1 MHRSARDRSLG
12 LLCTAVLAR
21 HSEAWWNESEG
32 REVWEAIVNVLTAE
46 QKGLL
51 LEGCVRKG
59 ADVGRNLC
67 LATALVVGASEL
79 RLNGCAGVGDVVF
92 SIIAQPAGCAQ
103 GGLGVTL
110 EALDLSDCP
119 ISAAA
124 LQSATPHLLRLSSLC
139 LSRSLLQ
146 QRASTE
152 QAVQVTFKALL
163 SGAMK
168 AL

>member
-1 MHRSARDRSLG
+1 MHRDRERSLG

-21 HSEAWWNESEG
+21 HSEAWGNESGG

-79 RLNGCAGVGDVVF
+79 RLNGCVRAGVGDVVF
-92 SIIAQPAGCAQ
+92 SIIAQPACSQ
-103 GGLGVTL
+103 GGLGVAL

-124 LQSATPHLLRLSSLC
+124 LQGATPHLLRLSSLC

-152 QAVQVTFKALL
+152 QAVQVTFKALV
-163 SGAMK
+163 
-168 AL
+168 

>member
-67 LATALVVGASEL
+67 LAAALVVGALEL

-92 SIIAQPAGCAQ
+92 SIIAQPECSQ

-124 LQSATPHLLRLSSLC
+124 LQGATPHLLRLSSLC

-163 SGAMK
+163 
-168 AL
+168 

>member
-1 MHRSARDRSLG
+1 MHRAARERSLG

-21 HSEAWWNESEG
+21 HSEAWWNEGEG

-79 RLNGCAGVGDVVF
+79 RLSACVGVGDVVF
-92 SIIAQPAGCAQ
+92 SIIAQCSQ
-103 GGLGVTL
+103 GGLGVAL

-124 LQSATPHLLRLSSLC
+124 LEGATPHLLRLSSLC

-152 QAVQVTFKALL
+152 QAVQVTFKALV
-163 SGAMK
+163 
-168 AL
+168 

>member
-1 MHRSARDRSLG
+1 MHRAARERSLG

-21 HSEAWWNESEG
+21 HSEAWWNEGEG
-32 REVWEAIVNVLTAE
+32 REIWEAIVNVLTAE

-79 RLNGCAGVGDVVF
+79 RLSACVGVGDVVF
-92 SIIAQPAGCAQ
+92 SIIAQCSQ
-103 GGLGVTL
+103 GRLGVAL

-124 LQSATPHLLRLSSLC
+124 LEGATPHLLRLSSLC
-139 LSRSLLQ
+139 LSHSLLQ

-152 QAVQVTFKALL
+152 QAVQVTFKALV
-163 SGAMK
+163 
-168 AL
+168 